1 MSTTL
6 SRNSRPVT
14 DSNGPGVRVDALFSF
29 VAAIGYR
36 VWFISVDLPEPDT
49 PVTQVNVP
57 KGILRFTFFKLLPV
71 APKISKY
78 LPFFAVLL
86 LLGIEIIRL

>member
-49 PVTQVNVP
+49 PVTHVKRPMGNC
-57 KGILRFTFFKLLPV
+57 RFISFKLLPV
-71 APKISKY
+71 T
-78 LPFFAVLL
+78 PFKHRDFSLL
-86 LLGIEIIRL
+86 KSVR